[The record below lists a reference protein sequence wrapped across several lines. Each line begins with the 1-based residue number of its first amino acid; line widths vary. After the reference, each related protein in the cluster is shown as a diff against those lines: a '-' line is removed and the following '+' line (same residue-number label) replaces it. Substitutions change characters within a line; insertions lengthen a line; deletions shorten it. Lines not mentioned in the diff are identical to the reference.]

1 MTLKHSQIYST
12 WKAMKARCF
21 NPKNRGYRHYGGRG
35 IRVCKRWMKF
45 ENFLADMGER
55 PAGLQIDRI
64 DNDGNYEPGNCRW
77 ATPLENALNTRWSR
91 RYTFKGKTNN
101 ISGWARMM
109 GITSRA
115 MRHRVNFWPLEQALT
130 AKPIG
135 NNATKTQCPLGHA
148 FDKTTSHSGGGTF
161 RYCSIC
167 SKARARARYAKKHA
181 EQRTS

>member
-1 MTLKHSQIYST
+1 MTLKQSPAYST

-21 NPKNRGYRHYGGRG
+21 NFENRSYRYYGGRG

-55 PAGLQIDRI
+55 PTGLQIDRI
-64 DNDGNYEPGNCRW
+64 DNDGNYELGNCRW

-91 RYTFKGKTNN
+91 RYTFNGKMNN

-115 MRHRVNFWPLEQALT
+115 MRHRVNFWPLEEALT
-130 AKPIG
+130 EKPMG
-135 NNATKTQCPLGHA
+135 HNAIKTHCLLGHP
-148 FDKTTSHSGGGTF
+148 FDKETSRGDGTTF

-167 SKARARARYAKKHA
+167 SKARARARYAKKPA
-181 EQRTS
+181 EQRIS